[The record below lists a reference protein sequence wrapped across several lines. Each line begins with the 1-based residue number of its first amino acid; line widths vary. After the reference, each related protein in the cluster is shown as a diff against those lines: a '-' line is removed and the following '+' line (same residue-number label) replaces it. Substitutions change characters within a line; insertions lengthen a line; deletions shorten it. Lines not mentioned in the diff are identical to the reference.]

1 MIFIIFQIKPM
12 FQIAGFHQEIGAC
25 NWQPSSDCQ
34 TNFGSCIPARGFH
47 GSDKKPLKCHWRNS
61 VPYNTC
67 ISNAQKEEARRLWHL
82 ENKF

>member
-1 MIFIIFQIKPM
+1 M

-25 NWQPSSDCQ
+25 NWQPSSECQ
-34 TNFGSCIPARGFH
+34 TNFGSCIPARG
-47 GSDKKPLKCHWRNS
+47 SDQRKPLKCHWRNS

-67 ISNAQKEEARRLWHL
+67 ISNAQRKEAERIWHI